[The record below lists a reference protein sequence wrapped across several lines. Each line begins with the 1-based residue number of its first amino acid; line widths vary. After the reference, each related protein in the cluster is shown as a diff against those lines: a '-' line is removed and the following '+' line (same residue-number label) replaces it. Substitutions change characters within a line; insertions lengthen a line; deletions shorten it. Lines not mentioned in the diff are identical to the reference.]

1 MNPHSQG
8 SLMMLDIA
16 SVEVERPG
24 TGVFT
29 AILTEIEVW
38 VRDQE
43 RLDGLFIENVLEPRF
58 AGFFERNGYL
68 LYPISSLFP
77 SYYKLKNTL

>member
-1 MNPHSQG
+1 
-8 SLMMLDIA
+8 MMLDIA

-43 RLDGLFIENVLEPRF
+43 RLDGLFIENVLEILRTQRLPALSNLF
-58 AGFFERNGYL
+58 SIPL
-68 LYPISSLFP
+68 LL
-77 SYYKLKNTL
+77 